1 MTNASDALDVG
12 RLRLLREVALRG
24 SIAAAARSVGLTP
37 SAISQQLMVLEREA
51 GTTLLDRSPRGVV
64 LTGAGHTLSARA
76 GQVLDVLAAARADLD
91 RIAGSLTGPVSVA
104 TVASAAAVV
113 VSPAAQALGRR
124 NPGVVL
130 TVIVS
135 EPARSLDLLAADD
148 VDLAVVDE
156 YDYVPLA
163 LPDQFVATDL
173 CAEPLVLVTAPD
185 AAPSDGSLTTLAD
198 LDWVMPPEHAAC
210 GLAVRSAC
218 RAEGF
223 DPRVRWETDDML
235 LLVRAV
241 AAGHGVAVLPRMAVA
256 TDIAPVRMWPLHT
269 AGLHRRLRAV
279 TRASARS
286 RPVVQAVVDALVA
299 AAAIPVPTD
308 QEDRRTRSSTARDK
322 ATRTSTS

>member
-1 MTNASDALDVG
+1 MTIGSDALDVG

-113 VSPAAQALGRR
+113 VSPAARALGRM

-135 EPARSLDLLAADD
+135 EPARSLDLLAAAD
-148 VDLAVVDE
+148 VDLAIVDE

-173 CAEPLVLVTAPD
+173 CAEPLVLVTTPD

-256 TDIAPVRMWPLHT
+256 TDIAPVRTWPLHT

-322 ATRTSTS
+322 A